1 MGIHNSDIQ
10 SHRVKTYQNN
20 INNNQYSHNNINQ
33 KNQIQ
38 KGTINDL
45 TLDMRFKYIQRFV
58 QKELLS
64 KLEKNINKF
73 RFFQKNKINKKL
85 ISSDNISFLKLF
97 NAKSR
102 FKNKIT
108 SNLKIKDNN
117 KLSLNKT

>member
-1 MGIHNSDIQ
+1 
-10 SHRVKTYQNN
+10 
-20 INNNQYSHNNINQ
+20 
-33 KNQIQ
+33 
-38 KGTINDL
+38 
-45 TLDMRFKYIQRFV
+45 MRFKYIQRFV